1 MHFKGEVDLGSGVV
15 HAIGNFSCICNLHV
29 TLVKFV
35 EFLENGLKKNAFM
48 VNVCKC

>member
-15 HAIGNFSCICNLHV
+15 HAIDDLSCICNLNV

-35 EFLENGLKKNAFM
+35 EFFENRQKKSAFM
-48 VNVCKC
+48 VNVCEC